1 MIEDLMLAGG
11 FEIQA
16 AAAAAL
22 PMVASPVTMKVLLM
36 ALAILVVLA
45 LGDMIAPEK
54 GPRR

>member
-1 MIEDLMLAGG
+1 MEDLMLAGG
-11 FEIQA
+11 FEIPA

-22 PMVASPVTMKVLLM
+22 PMVVSPITMNVLLM

-45 LGDMIAPEK
+45 IGDFIEANK

>member
-1 MIEDLMLAGG
+1 MEDVMLAGG
-11 FEIQA
+11 FEIPA

-22 PMVASPVTMKVLLM
+22 PMVVSPLTAKVILM

-45 LGDMIAPEK
+45 IFDAVAPKK

>member
-1 MIEDLMLAGG
+1 MEELMLAGG
-11 FEIQA
+11 FEIPA

-22 PMVASPVTMKVLLM
+22 PMVVSPLTMKVVLM

-45 LGDMIAPEK
+45 IGDWIAPEK

>member
-1 MIEDLMLAGG
+1 MLAGG

>member
-11 FEIQA
+11 FEIPA

-22 PMVASPVTMKVLLM
+22 PMVVSPLTMKVVLM
-36 ALAILVVLA
+36 ALVILVLLA
-45 LGDMIAPEK
+45 IGDTVAPKK